1 MSQYRDYFILAI
13 ISIVSMFLYV
23 LSILDKEEVQN
34 HNRRKGYV
42 MRRSIVGA
50 IGSAICVWLA
60 YETAIYFGLPNSFSL
75 AISGFVG
82 FLGAD
87 VLSRMFEKVFNRFI
101 DHKLPP
107 KVSESTNSFPDFN
120 EVEK

>member
-1 MSQYRDYFILAI
+1 MKDHINYFVLGI
-13 ISIVSMFLYV
+13 IALISMFLYV
-23 LSILDKEEVQN
+23 LSILDKEEVQK

-42 MRRSIVGA
+42 LRRATTGA

-101 DHKLPP
+101 DNKLPP
-107 KVSESTNSFPDFN
+107 KVTENSNSYPDLTQ
-120 EVEK
+120 E

>member
-1 MSQYRDYFILAI
+1 MKQYSNYFILAL
-13 ISIVSMFLYV
+13 ISIVSMCVYI
-23 LSILDKEEVQN
+23 LSILDQEEVQK

-42 MRRSIVGA
+42 LRRSIVGA

-60 YETAIYFGLPNSFSL
+60 YETAIYVGLPNSFSL

-87 VLSRMFEKVFNRFI
+87 VLSRMFEKVFNRFL

-107 KVSESTNSFPDFN
+107 KPQME
-120 EVEK
+120 

>member
-1 MSQYRDYFILAI
+1 MTENKNYIILAM
-13 ISIVSMFLYV
+13 ISLISMFLYV
-23 LSILDKEEVQN
+23 LSIFDKEEVQK

-42 MRRSIVGA
+42 YRRAIVGS

-60 YETAIYFGLPNSFSL
+60 YETAVYFGLPNSFSL

-87 VLSRMFEKVFNRFI
+87 VLSRMFEKVFNRFV
-101 DHKLPP
+101 DNKLPP
-107 KVSESTNSFPDFN
+107 VKPENVNSLPDLSE
-120 EVEK
+120 V